1 MKYYD
6 IELAYKN
13 GITALHM
20 GGEFMDNNFFREKD
34 VMENDYSLPTLQGK
48 KEIVELKDCSIS
60 ANDKLYAVRFSDG
73 GLFLTEDELNAG
85 ICE

>member
-34 VMENDYSLPTLQGK
+34 VMENNYAEPTLQGK
-48 KEIVELKDCSIS
+48 NEIVELKDCSIS
-60 ANDKLYAVRFSDG
+60 ASNKLFVVRFSNG
-73 GLFLTEDELNAG
+73 GLFLTQNELDAG
-85 ICE
+85 LCD